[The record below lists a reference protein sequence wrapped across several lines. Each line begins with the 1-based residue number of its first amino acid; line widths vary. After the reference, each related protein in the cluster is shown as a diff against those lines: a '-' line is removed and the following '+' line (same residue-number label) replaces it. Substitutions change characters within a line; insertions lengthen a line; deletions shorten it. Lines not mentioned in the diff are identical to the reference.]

1 MILDTN
7 AISAMAEGDTALEKV
22 LPDVASQFIPV
33 ICVGEYRAGIIQ
45 SKARKE
51 LERWLA
57 MLEQSRSVLGV
68 EVNTAHF
75 YAGVIADLRKRG
87 RMIPINDVCEVEY
100 LRGKAT
106 GRFMESCSRGTNR
119 QCRYKFAFSVGLL
132 TGSNSSASR

>member
-1 MILDTN
+1 VILDTN

-87 RMIPINDVCEVEY
+87 RMIPINDAWIAALALQHDLPVVSRDRHFDEVKNV
-100 LRGKAT
+100 R
-106 GRFMESCSRGTNR
+106 RVSW
-119 QCRYKFAFSVGLL
+119 
-132 TGSNSSASR
+132 

>member
-51 LERWLA
+51 RERWLA
-57 MLEQSRSVLGV
+57 MLERSRSVLGV

-87 RMIPINDVCEVEY
+87 RMIPINDVWIAALALQHDLPVVSRDRHFDEV
-100 LRGKAT
+100 K
-106 GRFMESCSRGTNR
+106 NV
-119 QCRYKFAFSVGLL
+119 CRVSW
-132 TGSNSSASR
+132 